1 MSTYKELL
9 HKREELEQAIAY
21 ARKSELVA
29 AIANVRGIIE
39 EYDLSSEDIFGRGAT
54 KSRGPSKA
62 KGQSVQ
68 NTATLQQAPPG
79 RDVAKRRNGSRTRN
93 ASNLLSRKRKNPNKF
108 RGTVGVLV

>member
-62 KGQSVQ
+62 KGQSVPPKYRDP
-68 NTATLQQAPPG
+68 ATGATWTGRGKAPKWIQDKE
-79 RDVAKRRNGSRTRN
+79 REQFAI
-93 ASNLLSRKRKNPNKF
+93 A
-108 RGTVGVLV
+108 